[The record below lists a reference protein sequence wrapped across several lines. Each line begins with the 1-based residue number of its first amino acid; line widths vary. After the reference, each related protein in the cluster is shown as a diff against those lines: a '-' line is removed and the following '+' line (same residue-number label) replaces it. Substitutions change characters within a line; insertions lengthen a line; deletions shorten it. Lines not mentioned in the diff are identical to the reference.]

1 MTRALLVAGVVC
13 LGLAWLGAA
22 ATAGENEKAK
32 PLTFQ
37 VYDSYF
43 ESNKAGLEGASSYL
57 VFTDR
62 ESFGKV
68 FRPTPPLGGKKR
80 TYLPNN
86 AFASNLVAAAVKRGN
101 RIWNYKV
108 AGVELCKGKATVRY
122 EAKAGPESSARFASP
137 LIVTLPGAG
146 VSQVIFEENG
156 KEVATV
162 KVKGK

>member
-1 MTRALLVAGVVC
+1 MTRALLVAGAVC
-13 LGLAWLGAA
+13 LALVWLGTE
-22 ATAGENEKAK
+22 ATAGEDQKAK

-43 ESNKAGLEGASSYL
+43 ESNKSGLEGASSYL
-57 VFTDR
+57 VFTDK

-80 TYLPNN
+80 TYLPDN
-86 AFASNLVAAAVKRGN
+86 AFASNVVAAAVKRGN

-108 AGVELCKGKATVRY
+108 TGVELCKGKATVRY
-122 EAKAGPESSARFASP
+122 EAKAGPEGSARFASP
-137 LIVTLPGAG
+137 LIVRLPGAG
-146 VSQVIFEENG
+146 VSRVIFEENG

-162 KVKGK
+162 KLQGK